1 MPAAI
6 VLLAA
11 GSGSR
16 VGAGINKILLPLGGS
31 TVLGHSLSTALS
43 VPDVARFVL
52 VVRAGEQ
59 DEVAEA
65 VVPLLGDH
73 EVAVVAGGETRHAS
87 EWQALQ
93 VLAADIEG
101 GAIDVVTIHDA
112 ARPLAEAQLYS
123 ATIAAAREHG
133 GAIPAAPLGHLLTRA
148 LAPVAGGAGGAGDVG
163 DVGDGG
169 GQALVGVQTP
179 QSFRAVDLLAAYRV
193 AAAEGTEFTD
203 TAGCL
208 ERYGRVRI
216 AAVPSTRANLKV
228 TFPEDVALAE
238 ALG

>member
-16 VGAGINKILLPLGGS
+16 VGAGVNKVLLPLGDA
-31 TVLGHSLSTALS
+31 TVLGRSLRTALA
-43 VPDVARFVL
+43 VPDVARIVL
-52 VVRAGEQ
+52 VVRAGEEQ
-59 DEVAEA
+59 AVAEA
-65 VVPLLGDH
+65 VVPLLGDR

-87 EWQALQ
+87 EWQALR

-101 GAIDVVTIHDA
+101 GNVDVVAIHDG
-112 ARPLAEAQLYS
+112 ARPLAEAELYT
-123 ATIAAAREHG
+123 ATIDAAREHG
-133 GAIPAAPLGHLLTRA
+133 GAIPAAPLGHLLTRTLGSIPA
-148 LAPVAGGAGGAGDVG
+148 VS
-163 DVGDGG
+163 DG
-169 GQALVGVQTP
+169 QELVGVQTP
-179 QSFRAVDLLAAYRV
+179 QSFRASELLAAYRA

-208 ERYGRVRI
+208 ERYGRLRI
-216 AAVPSTRANLKV
+216 AAVPSTRVNLKV

>member
-16 VGAGINKILLPLGGS
+16 VGAGVNKVLLPLGDS
-31 TVLGHSLSTALS
+31 TVLGRSLSTALS
-43 VPDVARFVL
+43 VPDVGRVVL
-52 VVRAGEQ
+52 VVRAGE
-59 DEVAEA
+59 EEAVAEA
-65 VVPLLGDH
+65 VVPLLGER
-73 EVAVVAGGETRHAS
+73 EVVVVPGGETRHAS

-93 VLAADIEG
+93 LLGADIESG
-101 GAIDVVTIHDA
+101 VVDVVAIHDS
-112 ARPLAEAQLYS
+112 ARPLAGVALYEG
-123 ATIAAAREHG
+123 TIAAAREQG
-133 GAIPAAPLGHLLTRA
+133 GAIPAAPLGHLLTRR
-148 LAPVAGGAGGAGDVG
+148 LAPVTAQVDGD
-163 DVGDGG
+163 
-169 GQALVGVQTP
+169 ALAGVQTP
-179 QSFRAVDLLAAYRV
+179 QSFRAPELLAAYRA

-208 ERYGRVRI
+208 ERYTQVRI
-216 AAVPSTRANLKV
+216 AAVPSTRVNLKV

>member
-31 TVLGHSLSTALS
+31 TVLGRSLTTALA
-43 VPDVARFVL
+43 VPDVARLVL
-52 VVRAGEQ
+52 VIRAGEQ

-73 EVAVVAGGETRHAS
+73 EVRVVTGGETRHAS

-93 VLAADIEG
+93 VLAADIES
-101 GAIDVVTIHDA
+101 GAIDVVAIHDA
-112 ARPLAEAQLYS
+112 ARPLAQAQLYS

-148 LAPVAGGAGGAGDVG
+148 LTPVAGGTGHAGSGAGDT
-163 DVGDGG
+163 GG
-169 GQALVGVQTP
+169 GGHALVGVQTP
-179 QSFRAVDLLAAYRV
+179 QSFRAVELLAAYRA

>member
-16 VGAGINKILLPLGGS
+16 VGAGINKVLLPLGDA
-31 TVLGHSLSTALS
+31 TVLGRSLRTALA
-43 VPDVARFVL
+43 VPDVARIVV
-52 VVRAGEQ
+52 VVRAGEEQ
-59 DEVAEA
+59 AVAQA
-65 VVPLLGDH
+65 VVPLLGDR

-87 EWQALQ
+87 EWQALR

-101 GAIDVVTIHDA
+101 GSVDVVAIHDS
-112 ARPLAEAQLYS
+112 ARPLAGAELYT
-123 ATIAAAREHG
+123 ATIDAAREHG
-133 GAIPAAPLGHLLTRA
+133 GAIPTAPLGHLLTRTLGSIPA
-148 LAPVAGGAGGAGDVG
+148 VS
-163 DVGDGG
+163 G
-169 GQALVGVQTP
+169 GQELVGVQTP
-179 QSFRAVDLLAAYRV
+179 QSFRAPELLAAYRA
-193 AAAEGTEFTD
+193 AAAEGAEFTD

-208 ERYGRVRI
+208 ECYGRLRI
-216 AAVPSTRANLKV
+216 AAVPSTRVNLKV

>member
-1 MPAAI
+1 VSAAI

-16 VGAGINKILLPLGGS
+16 VGAGVNKVLLPLGS
-31 TVLGHSLSTALS
+31 TTVLGRSVTTALT
-43 VPDVARFVL
+43 VPDVARIVL
-52 VVRAGEQ
+52 VVRAGE
-59 DEVAEA
+59 EPAVAEA
-65 VVPLLGDH
+65 VVPLLGDR
-73 EVAVVAGGETRHAS
+73 ELTVVPGGETRHQS

-93 VLAADIEG
+93 VLAADIESG
-101 GAIDVVTIHDA
+101 TVDVVAIHDS
-112 ARPLAEAQLYS
+112 ARPLAPATLYT

-148 LAPVAGGAGGAGDVG
+148 LAPVSGT
-163 DVGDGG
+163 
-169 GQALVGVQTP
+169 LVGVQTP
-179 QSFRAVDLLAAYRV
+179 QSFRAPDLLAAYRA

-208 ERYGRVRI
+208 ERYGSVRI
-216 AAVPSTRANLKV
+216 AAVPSTRSNLKV